1 VTGPR
6 GRRSV
11 SGLLSGIL
19 VLGALAALGRAGAQ
33 NRDFA
38 EYDPLEAAPEHHR
51 PLLENEFV
59 LVLDVSIPAGATV
72 PAHLHP
78 WPAVFI
84 TLKPGHLVFRNLA
97 GEVVREARPP
107 LDRSETPQVEWRK
120 PDTEPMVISNVG
132 TSEQRALRIELK
144 LLGR

>member
-1 VTGPR
+1 MTR
-6 GRRSV
+6 F
-11 SGLLSGIL
+11 LLGIL
-19 VLGALAALGRAGAQ
+19 ILGAVAAIARASAP
-33 NRDFA
+33 NEESAD
-38 EYDPLEAAPEHHR
+38 YYPLKAAPEHHK

-84 TLKPGHLVFRNLA
+84 TLKPGHLLFRNLA
-97 GEVVREARPP
+97 GQVVRETRPP
-107 LDRSETPQVEWRK
+107 SDLSENPHVEWRT

-132 TSEQRALRIELK
+132 SSEQRALRIELK
-144 LLGR
+144 FLAR

>member
-1 VTGPR
+1 M
-6 GRRSV
+6 RR
-11 SGLLSGIL
+11 LLIGIL
-19 VLGALAALGRAGAQ
+19 VLGAVAAIGRASAQ
-33 NRDFA
+33 NDEFID
-38 EYDPLEAAPEHHR
+38 YYPLKAAPEHHK

-84 TLKPGHLVFRNLA
+84 TLKPGHLLFRNLG

-107 LDRSETPQVEWRK
+107 IDLPENPQVEWRK
-120 PDTEPMVISNVG
+120 PDTEPILISNVG
-132 TSEQRALRIELK
+132 SSEQRALRIELK
-144 LLGR
+144 FLPR

>member
-1 VTGPR
+1 M
-6 GRRSV
+6 RR
-11 SGLLSGIL
+11 LLFGIL
-19 VLGALAALGRAGAQ
+19 VLGAVAAIGRANSQ
-33 NRDFA
+33 NGEFADF
-38 EYDPLEAAPEHHR
+38 YPLKAAPEYHK

-84 TLKPGHLVFRNLA
+84 TLTPGHLIFRNLA
-97 GEVVREARPP
+97 GEIVREARPP
-107 LDRSETPQVEWRK
+107 TELPKNPEVEWRK

-132 TSEQRALRIELK
+132 SSEQRALRVELK
-144 LLGR
+144 FLGS